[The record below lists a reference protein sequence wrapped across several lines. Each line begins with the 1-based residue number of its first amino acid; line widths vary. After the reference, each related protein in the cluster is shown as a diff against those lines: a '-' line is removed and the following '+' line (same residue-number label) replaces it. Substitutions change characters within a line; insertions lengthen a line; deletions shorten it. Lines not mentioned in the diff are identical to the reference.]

1 MKITVKNSQLTQETI
16 ESINHLI
23 GEDINA
29 TVAFKLMRI
38 IKELSSIVEDKNKL
52 EKKILDKWAKRDD
65 EENPIV
71 GKDQDGKEIEGSV
84 ELKDPKSFTEEMEKL
99 SLMENEIGFDKI
111 KFEDLNLK
119 TAKIKDLMKIEFLFV

>member
-99 SLMENEIGFDKI
+99 SLIENKIKFDKI

-119 TAKIKDLMKIEFLFV
+119 TAKVKDLMKIEFLFV

>member
-1 MKITVKNSQLTQETI
+1 MSINVRNSQLTQETI

-23 GEDINA
+23 DEDINA

-52 EKKILDKWAKRDD
+52 EKKILDKWVKRDD